1 MPIWTLSPTNTAHP
15 YWRTS
20 RHRQRVVVRAETADR
35 ARGIAATEFE
45 SDPDGTTENV
55 DALSP
60 WLTLKLVKVERS
72 QSGEYA
78 EDGREGIVEP
88 PSGAAR
94 TGSRV
99 RNTGLNAG

>member
-1 MPIWTLSPTNTAHP
+1 MPIWTLNPTNTAHP

-20 RHRQRVVVRAETADR
+20 RYLQRIVVRAATADR

-45 SDPDGTTENV
+45 SDPDGTKENA

-60 WLTLKLVKVERS
+60 WLTRSLVKVERTET
-72 QSGEYA
+72 GKYA

-88 PSGAAR
+88 LTAVSSGE
-94 TGSRV
+94 
-99 RNTGLNAG
+99 

>member
-1 MPIWTLSPTNTAHP
+1 MPIWTLNPTNTAHP

-20 RHRQRVVVRAETADR
+20 RYRQRIVVRAATADR

-45 SDPDGTTENV
+45 SDPDGTKENV

-60 WLTLKLVKVERS
+60 WLTRSLVKVERLEA
-72 QSGEYA
+72 GKYA

-88 PSGAAR
+88 ALSAA
-94 TGSRV
+94 G
-99 RNTGLNAG
+99 GK